1 MVSNSGYLMNFLEGA
16 NLVAAQTAKKMEDL
30 MFEDPS
36 SSIVK
41 ARVFIEEILKEV
53 FKKEEEVPYLTSL
66 YDKISYLAKEGV
78 IKREIQQSF
87 DTIRLSGNKAAH
99 NAKFNDITEAYKL
112 HKEMYKIAVWFYEVY
127 SSAQIKV
134 PLYEIPKPRQKDN
147 IEDLVRK
154 QILEMLGTGSI
165 GISQLPHAT
174 PTKDKVDKETEED
187 TGLLKKDL
195 GERESY
201 LLRELTRLKDS
212 SQEAIENANQ
222 FSKFKNYLHV
232 DRKIQLDLERIL
244 EASKERQG
252 GSLILLCGNVGDGK
266 SHLLA
271 YLKKNK
277 SDLMD
282 DYTIYN
288 DATESFSPNKNAME
302 TLEEVLKN
310 FSDEKIK
317 DSNEKIILAINMGV
331 LHNFVNTEH
340 NKYAY
345 QNLKAFVEESDLF
358 SQKIT
363 THYCK
368 DKFDLLSF
376 GDYHSY
382 ELTAKGTISTFYST
396 LLNKVCAKTDNNPF
410 HLALQEDEQKNIN
423 TMVHENY
430 KFLQNEF
437 VQEQVVQ
444 LIIRTVIQHKLVISA
459 RAFLNLLADILI
471 PDVVSNKNLINE
483 FDVLDYAL
491 PNLIFN
497 RKERSE
503 ILKALSSLDPI
514 HLRSKYIDE
523 IIVDLNTLSNWT
535 TIICENVPDEI
546 GSNWLSSFN
555 SKSDLSG
562 HTFNVFFES
571 FLRLTYLTNNEFV
584 GKILDK
590 SYCEFIKNL
599 FGFNTADKKIIRS
612 FYDEMKN
619 TIHKWKGTPKKD
631 YVYLDQAANKYRLA
645 QKLNLRPTIDHL
657 HDSTTDVLDTFKSS
671 IVVGYRDEKNN
682 KLLLE
687 IDYKLYQLLGKVQEG
702 YRPNKKDEEDAINF
716 VEFIDKLMN
725 FGEKKKELLVHFP
738 KDNRFY
744 ILKRDEF
751 ESFVFEREN

>member
-1 MVSNSGYLMNFLEGA
+1 MVSNSEYLMSFLEGA
-16 NLVAAQTAKKMEDL
+16 NSVAAQTAKKMEDL

-53 FKKEEEVPYLTSL
+53 FKKEDEAPYLTSL

-78 IKREIQQSF
+78 IKRDIQQSF

-127 SSAQIKV
+127 SSAQTKV
-134 PLYEIPKPRQKDN
+134 PLYDIPKPRQKDN

-165 GISQLPHAT
+165 EVSQLQPNI
-174 PTKDKVDKETEED
+174 PSIVEEPKGD
-187 TGLLKKDL
+187 TGLLLKDL

-222 FSKFKNYLHV
+222 FSSFKNYLHV

-244 EASKERQG
+244 AANKERQG
-252 GSLILLCGNVGDGK
+252 GSLILLCGSVGDGK

-277 SDLMD
+277 PELMD
-282 DYTIYN
+282 DYTIFN

-310 FSDEKIK
+310 FSDQKLK
-317 DSNEKIILAINMGV
+317 DCNDNIILAINMGV
-331 LHNFVNTEH
+331 LHNFINTEH
-340 NKYAY
+340 NKYSY
-345 QNLKAFVEESDLF
+345 ESLKVFVEESELF

-363 THYCK
+363 THYSK

-382 ELTAKGTISTFYST
+382 ELTANGTISTFYST
-396 LLNKVCAKTDNNPF
+396 LLKKVCAKTDQNPF
-410 HLALQEDEQKNIN
+410 NLALREDGKKNIN

-444 LIIRTVIQHKLVISA
+444 LIIRTIIQHKLVISA
-459 RAFLNLLADILI
+459 RAFLNLIADILI
-471 PDVVSNKNLINE
+471 PDEVINKNLINE
-483 FDVLDYAL
+483 FDVLDHAL

-523 IIVDLNTLSNWT
+523 TIVDLNTLSNWS
-535 TIICENVPDEI
+535 TIISGNVLDEI
-546 GSNWLSSFN
+546 GSNWFSSFN
-555 SKSDLSG
+555 SKSDISG

-571 FLRLTYLTNNEFV
+571 FLRITYLTNKEFV
-584 GKILDK
+584 GKIKDK
-590 SYCEFIKNL
+590 SYTEFIKNL
-599 FGFNTADKKIIRS
+599 YGFNTADKKTIRN

-657 HDSTTDVLDTFKSS
+657 HESTTEVLDTFKSS
-671 IVVGYRDEKNN
+671 IVVGYRDENN

-687 IDYKLYQLLGKVQEG
+687 IDYKLYQLLMKVQEG

-716 VEFIDKLMN
+716 VEFVDKLMN
-725 FGEKKKELLVHFP
+725 FGDKKKELLVHFP
-738 KDNRFY
+738 KDNRSY

>member
-1 MVSNSGYLMNFLEGA
+1 MVSNSEYLMSFLEGA
-16 NLVAAQTAKKMEDL
+16 NSVAAQTAKKMEDL

-53 FKKEEEVPYLTSL
+53 FKKEDEAPYLTSL

-78 IKREIQQSF
+78 IKRDIQQSF

-127 SSAQIKV
+127 SSAQTKV
-134 PLYEIPKPRQKDN
+134 PLYDIPKPRQKDN

-165 GISQLPHAT
+165 GVSQFQPNT
-174 PTKDKVDKETEED
+174 PSLVEEPNGN

-195 GERESY
+195 GKRESY

-222 FSKFKNYLHV
+222 FSSFKNYLHV

-244 EASKERQG
+244 AANKERQG
-252 GSLILLCGNVGDGK
+252 GSLILLCGSVGDGK

-271 YLKKNK
+271 FLKKNK
-277 SDLMD
+277 PELMD
-282 DYTIYN
+282 DYTIFN

-310 FSDEKIK
+310 FSDQKLK
-317 DSNEKIILAINMGV
+317 DCNDNIILAINMGV
-331 LHNFVNTEH
+331 LHNFINTEH
-340 NKYAY
+340 NKYSY
-345 QNLKAFVEESDLF
+345 ESLKVFVEESELF

-363 THYCK
+363 THYSK

-382 ELTAKGTISTFYST
+382 ELSANGTISTFYST
-396 LLNKVCAKTDNNPF
+396 LLKKVCAKTDQNPF
-410 HLALQEDEQKNIN
+410 NLALREDEEKNIN

-444 LIIRTVIQHKLVISA
+444 LIIRTIIQHKLVISA
-459 RAFLNLLADILI
+459 RAFLNLIADILI
-471 PDVVSNKNLINE
+471 PDEVINKNLINE
-483 FDVLDYAL
+483 FDVLDHAL

-523 IIVDLNTLSNWT
+523 IIVDLNTLSNWS
-535 TIICENVPDEI
+535 TIISGNVLDEI

-555 SKSDLSG
+555 SKGDLSG

-571 FLRLTYLTNNEFV
+571 FLRITYLTNKEFV
-584 GKILDK
+584 GKIKDK
-590 SYCEFIKNL
+590 SYSEFMKNL
-599 FGFNTADKKIIRS
+599 YGFNTADKKTIRN

-657 HDSTTDVLDTFKSS
+657 HESTTEVLDTFKSS
-671 IVVGYRDEKNN
+671 IVVGYRDENN

-687 IDYKLYQLLGKVQEG
+687 IDYKLYQLLMKVQEG

-716 VEFIDKLMN
+716 VEFVDKLMN
-725 FGEKKKELLVHFP
+725 FGDKKKELLVHFP
-738 KDNRFY
+738 KDNRSY